1 MATKGGSKGRYIC
14 KVGFYDIYA
23 KDSMKKAQGRG
34 EKMEVSSTEYCLYHS
49 KKLVERGL
57 KTKDL
62 AITKA
67 KELLGETFREVYN
80 IK

>member
-1 MATKGGSKGRYIC
+1 MAKSGGKGRYIT

-23 KDSMKKAQGRG
+23 KDSFKKSQGRG

-49 KKLVERGL
+49 KKLVEKCF

-62 AITKA
+62 AVVKA
-67 KELLGETFREVYN
+67 KELLGESFREVYN

>member
-1 MATKGGSKGRYIC
+1 
-14 KVGFYDIYA
+14 
-23 KDSMKKAQGRG
+23 MKKTQGRG

-49 KKLVERGL
+49 KKLVEKGL

-62 AITKA
+62 AIVKA
-67 KELLGETFREVYN
+67 KELLGETFCQVYN

>member
-1 MATKGGSKGRYIC
+1 MAKSGGKGRYIT

-23 KDSMKKAQGRG
+23 KDSFKKAQGRG

-49 KKLVERGL
+49 KKLVEKGL

-62 AITKA
+62 AIVKA
-67 KELLGETFREVYN
+67 KELLGENFRQVYN
-80 IK
+80 IQ

>member
-1 MATKGGSKGRYIC
+1 
-14 KVGFYDIYA
+14 
-23 KDSMKKAQGRG
+23 MKKTQGRG

-49 KKLVERGL
+49 KKLVEKGL

-67 KELLGETFREVYN
+67 KELLGDKFREIYN